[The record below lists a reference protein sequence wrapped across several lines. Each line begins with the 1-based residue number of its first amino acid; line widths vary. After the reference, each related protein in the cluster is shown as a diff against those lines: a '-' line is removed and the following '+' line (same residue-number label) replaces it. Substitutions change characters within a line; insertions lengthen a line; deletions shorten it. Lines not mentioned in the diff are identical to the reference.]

1 MSEEAL
7 VNTGAGTTAA
17 WRPGVPVRKMQ
28 LKLHQWARADGS
40 RRFDDLYNLVYDP
53 GFLIDAWNRVAGN
66 TGAKTAGV
74 DGLTVASIETGQGV
88 QPFLME
94 IRNELKARTYRPA
107 PVRRVQIPKS
117 GGRMRDLGIPTV
129 KDRIVQA
136 ALKAVLEPVFEADFL
151 PVSYGFRPGRRAHD
165 AIAEIIYLAQRGYP
179 VVLEADIEA
188 CFDNIDHVALM
199 DRLRARISDRRVLA
213 LVKAFLK
220 SGVMHHGITKDTL
233 TGTPQG
239 GILSPLLANI
249 ALSALDEHFH
259 AQWQSL
265 MGGQY
270 QREKR
275 RKTGTGN
282 WRLVR
287 YADDFVVLVSGTAQ
301 RAEALREQVAEVL
314 APLGLRLS
322 EEKTRVVHID
332 DGFDFLGHH
341 IRRQRKRGTN
351 KKYVYTRPSKK
362 AVQAIKGRVAERT
375 YRHTQNQNLAQLL
388 TGLNR
393 TLIGWAYYFH
403 HGSAKR
409 TFNAVDHHAW
419 HRVAIW
425 LRRKHSIPSSQL
437 RNFCDQGW
445 RFADGEVAFRGASS
459 VKIERY
465 RYRGARIPTPWT
477 IEPAAG
483 NG

>member
-1 MSEEAL
+1 MPEDAR
-7 VNTGAGTTAA
+7 VNTGAGTAA
-17 WRPGVPVRKMQ
+17 PWRPGVPVRKMQ

-40 RRFDDLYNLVYDP
+40 RRFDDLYNLVCDP

-74 DGLTVASIETGQGV
+74 DGLTVAAIESGPGV

-94 IRNELKARTYRPA
+94 IRDQLKARTYRPA
-107 PVRRVQIPKS
+107 PVRRTQIPKS
-117 GGRMRDLGIPTV
+117 NGKMRDLGIPTV
-129 KDRIVQA
+129 KDRVVQA
-136 ALKAVLEPVFEADFL
+136 ALKAVLEPIFEAEFL

-165 AIAEIIYLAQRGYP
+165 AIAEIVYLARRGYHMI
-179 VVLEADIEA
+179 LEADIKA
-188 CFDNIDHVALM
+188 CFDNIDHTALM
-199 DRLRARISDRRVLA
+199 DRLRARISDKRVLA

-220 SGVMHHGITKDTL
+220 AGVMHHGIAKDTA

-249 ALSALDEHFH
+249 ALTALDEHFH
-259 AQWQSL
+259 AQWHTQ
-265 MGGQY
+265 MGTSW

-287 YADDFVVLVSGTAQ
+287 YADDFVVLVSGPAH

-322 EEKTRVVHID
+322 TEKTRVVHID

-341 IRRQRKRGTN
+341 IRRQRKRGTS
-351 KKYVYTRPSKK
+351 KQVLYTRPSKK
-362 AVQAIKGRVAERT
+362 AAQAIRDRVSART
-375 YRHTQNQNLAQLL
+375 YRHTQNQSLAMLL
-388 TGLNR
+388 ESLNR
-393 TLIGWAYYFH
+393 TLVGWATYFR
-403 HGSAKR
+403 HGAAKR
-409 TFNAVDHHAW
+409 TFDAIDHYTW
-419 HRVAIW
+419 NRIAIW
-425 LRRKHSIPSSQL
+425 LRRKHRIPSSQL
-437 RNFCDQGW
+437 RNHCDRGW
-445 RFADGEVAFRGASS
+445 RFASGGTVFLGASS

-465 RYRGARIPTPWT
+465 RYRGAKIPTPWT
-477 IEPAAG
+477 IESAANHG
-483 NG
+483 

>member
-1 MSEEAL
+1 MSEDAL
-7 VNTGAGTTAA
+7 VNAGAGTAVS

-28 LKLHQWARADGS
+28 LKLHQWARADAS
-40 RRFDDLYNLVYDP
+40 RRFDDLYNLLYDP

-66 TGAKTAGV
+66 TGAKTAGI
-74 DGLTVASIETGQGV
+74 DGLTVAAIESGPGV
-88 QPFLME
+88 QPFLMD
-94 IRNELKARTYRPA
+94 IRNELKARAYRPA
-107 PVRRVQIPKS
+107 PVRRTQIPKS
-117 GGRMRDLGIPTV
+117 SGKMRDLGIPTV
-129 KDRIVQA
+129 KDRVVQA
-136 ALKAVLEPVFEADFL
+136 ALKAVLEPIFEADFL

-165 AIAEIIYLAQRGYP
+165 AIAEIVYLARRGYS

-199 DRLRARISDRRVLA
+199 DRLRDRISDKRVLA

-220 SGVMHHGITKDTL
+220 AGVMHHGLTKDTP

-249 ALSALDEHFH
+249 ALTALDEHFH
-259 AQWQSL
+259 VQWHTR
-265 MGGQY
+265 MGTSW

-287 YADDFVVLVSGTAQ
+287 YADDFVVLVSGPAH

-322 EEKTRVVHID
+322 AEKTRVVHID

-351 KKYVYTRPSKK
+351 KLVVYTRPSKK
-362 AVQAIKGRVAERT
+362 AIKAVRGRISERT
-375 YRHTQNQNLAQLL
+375 YRHTQNQSLATLL
-388 TGLNR
+388 EGLNR
-393 TLIGWAYYFH
+393 TLTGWATYFR
-403 HGSAKR
+403 HGAAKR

-437 RNFCDQGW
+437 KGFCDQGW
-445 RFADGEVAFRGASS
+445 RFADSGTVFLGASS
-459 VKIERY
+459 VMIERY
-465 RYRGARIPTPWT
+465 RYRGAKIPTPWT
-477 IEPAAG
+477 IETAADDG
-483 NG
+483 

>member
-1 MSEEAL
+1 MSEDAL
-7 VNTGAGTTAA
+7 VNTGAGMAAA

-28 LKLHQWARADGS
+28 LKLHQWARADVS

-53 GFLIDAWNRVAGN
+53 GFLIDAWHRVAGN
-66 TGAKTAGV
+66 TGAKTAGI
-74 DGLTVASIETGQGV
+74 DGLTVAAIESGPGV
-88 QPFLME
+88 QPFLMD
-94 IRNELKARTYRPA
+94 IRDELKARTYRPA
-107 PVRRVQIPKS
+107 PVRRTQIPKS
-117 GGRMRDLGIPTV
+117 NGKMRDLGIPTV
-129 KDRIVQA
+129 KDRVVQA
-136 ALKAVLEPVFEADFL
+136 ALKAVLEPIFEADFL

-165 AIAEIIYLAQRGYP
+165 AIAEIVYLARRGYS

-199 DRLRARISDRRVLA
+199 DRLRARISDKRVLA

-220 SGVMHHGITKDTL
+220 AKVMHHGIAKDTP

-239 GILSPLLANI
+239 GILSPLPANI
-249 ALSALDEHFH
+249 ALTALDKHFH
-259 AQWQSL
+259 VQWHTR
-265 MGGQY
+265 MGTSW

-287 YADDFVVLVSGTAQ
+287 YADDFVVLVSGPAH

-314 APLGLRLS
+314 APIGLRLS
-322 EEKTRVVHID
+322 PEKTRVVHID

-351 KKYVYTRPSKK
+351 KLVVYTRPSKK
-362 AVQAIKGRVAERT
+362 AIKAVKDRVSERT
-375 YRHTQNQNLAQLL
+375 YRHTQNQSLATLL
-388 TGLNR
+388 EGLNR
-393 TLIGWAYYFH
+393 TMTGWATYFR
-403 HGSAKR
+403 HGTAKR

-425 LRRKHSIPSSQL
+425 LRRKHGIPSSQL
-437 RNFCDQGW
+437 KGFCDQGW
-445 RFADGEVAFRGASS
+445 RFADSGTVFLGASS
-459 VKIERY
+459 VMIERY

-477 IEPAAG
+477 IEPAAN

>member
-1 MSEEAL
+1 MSEDAP
-7 VNTGAGTTAA
+7 VNIGAGTATG
-17 WRPGVPVRKMQ
+17 WRPGIPVRKMQ
-28 LKLHQWARADGS
+28 LKLHQWARADAT
-40 RRFDDLYNLVYDP
+40 RRFDDLYNLVCDP

-66 TGAKTAGV
+66 TGAKTAGI
-74 DGLTVASIETGQGV
+74 DGLTVAAIETGQGV

-94 IRNELKARTYRPA
+94 IRDELRARSYRPA

-117 GGRMRDLGIPTV
+117 NGKMRDLGIPTV
-129 KDRIVQA
+129 KDRVVQA

-151 PVSYGFRPGRRAHD
+151 PVSYGFRPNRRAHD
-165 AIAEIIYLAQRGYP
+165 AIAEIVYLAQRGYE
-179 VVLEADIEA
+179 VVLEADIKA

-199 DRLRARISDRRVLA
+199 DRLRARISDKRVLS

-220 SGVMHHGITKDTL
+220 AGVMHHGIAKDTL

-259 AQWQSL
+259 AQWHSL
-265 MGGQY
+265 MDGKY

-275 RKTGTGN
+275 RKSDAGN

-287 YADDFVVLVSGTAQ
+287 YADDFVVLISGPAQ

-322 EEKTRVVHID
+322 AEKTRVVHID

-351 KKYVYTRPSKK
+351 KRYVYTRPSKK
-362 AVQAIKGRVAERT
+362 AVQAVKDRISERT
-375 YRHTQNQNLAQLL
+375 YRNTQNQSLAQLL

-393 TLIGWAYYFH
+393 TLRGWAYYFH

-409 TFNAVDHHAW
+409 TFNAVDHHTW

-425 LRRKHSIPSSQL
+425 LRRKHSISSSQL
-437 RNFCDQGW
+437 KRFCDQGW
-445 RFADGEVAFRGASS
+445 RFADGDTAFLGASS
-459 VKIERY
+459 VMIERY

-477 IEPAAG
+477 IDSAAG
-483 NG
+483 TG